1 MTMAKTHPLLATQ
14 VSKYPTQSQAKVY
27 LRDFLAGTVRAFIQ
41 TARYA
46 YYQHSPSIQVIIIHL
61 KRHIY

>member
-27 LRDFLAGTVRAFIQ
+27 LRDFLAGSVRAFLQ

-46 YYQHSPSIQVIIIHL
+46 YYQHSP
-61 KRHIY
+61 